1 MHEYSIV
8 GALVEQVAR
17 LARERRAV
25 AVHRLRVRIG
35 ELSGVEIDLLESA
48 YELFREGTVCA
59 GAELVVEPVPA
70 SWRCPRCR
78 RGFERG
84 EPLRCP
90 GCGVPARL
98 TEGDEILLQ
107 RVEMEI
113 EDVEDLEDIEEEA
126 LETTEVA

>member
-8 GALVEQVAR
+8 GALVEQVER
-17 LARERRAV
+17 LAREQRAI

-59 GAELVVEPVPA
+59 GAELMVEPVPA
-70 SWRCPRCR
+70 SWSCPRCR
-78 RGFERG
+78 RGFARG
-84 EPLRCP
+84 ETLRCP
-90 GCGVPARL
+90 DCGVPARL

-107 RVEMEI
+107 RVEME
-113 EDVEDLEDIEEEA
+113 VEETEEA
-126 LETTEVA
+126 DEFERTEVA